1 MKVKDLV
8 KKADLNVLVEGD
20 LDIEVEGAYVSD
32 LLSDVMANTAA
43 GGVWITI
50 QTHTNIVAIAT
61 LNELAAI
68 VISSGKEPADEAL
81 ERARAE
87 GVNIL
92 GAADT
97 SFEVAGRL
105 YKLGIKG

>member
-8 KKADLNVLVEGD
+8 KKAGFDLLVEGD
-20 LDIEVEGAYVSD
+20 LDKDVDRAYVSD
-32 LLSDVMANTAA
+32 LLSDVMANTEA
-43 GGVWITI
+43 GGIWVTI

-68 VISSGKEPADEAL
+68 IISSGKKPADEAL
-81 ERARAE
+81 ERAREE

-97 SFEVAGRL
+97 SFEVAGKL
-105 YKLGIKG
+105 YKLGVKG

>member
-8 KKADLNVLVEGD
+8 KKAGLDVLVEGD
-20 LDIEVEGAYVSD
+20 MDKEIGRAYVSD
-32 LLSDVMANTAA
+32 LLSDVMANTEA
-43 GGVWITI
+43 GGIWITI
-50 QTHTNIVAIAT
+50 QTHTNIIAIAT

-68 VISSGKEPADEAL
+68 IISSGKEPADEAFK
-81 ERARAE
+81 RAQEE

-92 GAADT
+92 GTAET
-97 SFEVAGRL
+97 SFEVAGKL